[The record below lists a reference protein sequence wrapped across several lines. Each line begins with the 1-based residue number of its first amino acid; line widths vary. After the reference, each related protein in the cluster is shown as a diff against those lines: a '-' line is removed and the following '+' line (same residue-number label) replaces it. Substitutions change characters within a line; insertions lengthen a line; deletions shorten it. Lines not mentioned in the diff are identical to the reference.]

1 MSRGSTSTAVRA
13 IIDDVFGRGMTRD
26 IWAVSYD
33 KVLPV
38 QVQDL
43 DLTGVLPAVFYMF
56 RFGHRRGKG
65 RFIDTFSGDASTAK
79 ERRRHATAERVAAKL
94 AEEPSFEGFE
104 GKTEQA
110 ILGDLLLSFCVENSK
125 RALGR
130 NQQIQRVLP
139 THYMASWVDLPER
152 VAHLRYVPEM
162 IVAILAD
169 QKGDYVEQTSQNER
183 TWFAVGRG
191 FEENLLLRVFS
202 RGVIREGPLSDRK
215 GDKFREEEDSVGL
228 DQLLTIRLAQAL
240 GEAPD
245 KPRGSE
251 GVSISNQ
258 RPIAERAGKH
268 FSEDIRRFVRA
279 YAYVLPR
286 HAFVE
291 LLESCM
297 ALGITTI
304 VTSCFELLIRWA
316 ETGEVLPRPDQKPTS
331 LFVDCS
337 NGIEQS
343 LRALAEESMDDFIRR
358 TERIPVILMALR
370 LLDWEVRYDPQLRPQ
385 LPKFRPYATEW
396 VNLLG
401 DILHERR
408 PEATGILGDLSR
420 KATQL
425 AEALEKEDYA
435 EAAEILRNDRTQPNP
450 VWRLAEALTFLQGP
464 KIIPARLWTLIDS
477 ALLADRPNGLG
488 VRRAVARRAAGTDVR
503 RRRQLRSVVLTDA
516 VLDYLGHLHVLRPG
530 NKDGWRPIAFRE
542 FLEILRDRYGL
553 CVDTA
558 PPGLSISSE
567 LLSLN
572 RNVLERRLRDLG
584 LLIGVNDAEA
594 MKQLEPRFE
603 PVDLSEHYDD
613 GLH

>member
-1 MSRGSTSTAVRA
+1 MSRGSTSAAVRA

-26 IWAVSYD
+26 IWAVNYD
-33 KVLPV
+33 RVLPV
-38 QVQDL
+38 TVADF

-94 AEEPSFEGFE
+94 AEKPSFEGFE

-110 ILGDLLLSFCVENSK
+110 ILGDLLLSFCLENRN

-152 VAHLRYVPEM
+152 VADLRYVPEM

-169 QKGDYVEQTSQNER
+169 QKGDYVEQTLQNER

-191 FEENLLLRVFS
+191 FEDNLLLRVFS

-258 RPIAERAGKH
+258 RPIAERAAER

-279 YAYVLPR
+279 YACVLPR

-291 LLESCM
+291 LFESCM

-370 LLDWEVRYDPQLRPQ
+370 LLDCEVRYDPQLRPQ

-408 PEATGILGDLSR
+408 PEARGVLGDLSR

-464 KIIPARLWTLIDS
+464 KITQKVVDLIDS

-488 VRRAVARRAAGTDVR
+488 VRRAVVRRAG
-503 RRRQLRSVVLTDA
+503 RRQLRSVVLTDA
-516 VLDYLGHLHVLRPG
+516 VLDYLGHLHMLRPG
-530 NKDGWRPIAFRE
+530 NKGGWRPIAFRE
-542 FLEILRDRYGL
+542 FLDILRHRYGL
-553 CVDTA
+553 CVDAA

-567 LLSLN
+567 LLRLN